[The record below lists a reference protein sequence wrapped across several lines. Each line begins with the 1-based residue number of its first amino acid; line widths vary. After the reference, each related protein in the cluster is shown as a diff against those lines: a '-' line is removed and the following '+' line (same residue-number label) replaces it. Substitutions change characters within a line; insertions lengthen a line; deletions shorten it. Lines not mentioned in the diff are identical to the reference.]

1 MVARALGWESMIGR
15 RVRLRD
21 LHVLFEVVQRG
32 SMAKAANYL
41 GITQSA
47 VSQVI
52 ADLEHLL
59 GVRLLD
65 RSSRGVEATVY
76 GDALLKHGKAAF
88 DDLRQGIQ
96 EIEFLKDPGVG
107 HIRIGAPESIA
118 SGVLPMIMQ
127 EFSRMYSRANLDVE
141 TIPSEG
147 VLPKLRDRSLD
158 LVIVLGGTTTEEI
171 KLATDLKTEVLM
183 NDKLVVVADARGA
196 WARRR
201 RIDLAELVGAPWVLA
216 PSGFSND
223 LLFDAFRA
231 HGLEMPK
238 VLLRTFSIHIRC
250 SLTVSGPY
258 LTTLPGSVLH
268 FYSDRLLLKAL
279 PVLLPERP
287 WPLQMV
293 TLKNRTLSP
302 LVQRFIEC
310 AHKAVRLLSKAYR

>member
-1 MVARALGWESMIGR
+1 MAKALGWESMIGR
-15 RVRLRD
+15 RIRLRD

-32 SMAKAANYL
+32 SMAKAANHL

-65 RSSRGVEATVY
+65 RSSRGVAATVY

-107 HIRIGAPESIA
+107 QIRIGAPESIA
-118 SGVLPMIMQ
+118 SGVLPIVMR
-127 EFSRMYSRANLDVE
+127 EFSRMYSRANLDVV
-141 TIPSEG
+141 TIASVG
-147 VLPKLRDRSLD
+147 LLPKLRDRSLD
-158 LVIVLGGTTTEEI
+158 LVIVLGGSITEEI
-171 KLATDLKTEVLM
+171 KSATDLKTETIL

-201 RIDLAELVGAPWVLA
+201 RIDLAELVEAPWVLA

-223 LLFDAFRA
+223 LLFDALRA
-231 HGLEMPK
+231 RGLQMPK
-238 VLLRTFSIHIRC
+238 ILFRTFSIHIRC
-250 SLTVSGPY
+250 SLAVSGPY

-279 PVLLPERP
+279 PVTLPNRP
-287 WPLQMV
+287 WPIQIVM
-293 TLKNRTLSP
+293 LKDRTLSP

-310 AHKAVRLLSKAYR
+310 AHEAVRPLMKALGD